1 MYLNALEFL
10 EEERD
15 AWRPYEALDTLT
27 DEQLEVPIDEAHEW
41 SGRDLIAHL
50 VAWQENALGVAKD
63 LAIGETSPAK
73 ERADAEWEARG
84 DALNLDIQ
92 VEWRA
97 LPMAEVRRRLR
108 EVPGELRGYL
118 TVVPESRWIKHAD
131 NLRFFVDETLD
142 HYAEHAADLE
152 AILEAAADANGGAP
166 PDLATQK
173 ATRDESRP
181 SEASPDTPP
190 GGERAADGSKAAR

>member
-15 AWRPYEALDTLT
+15 AWRPYEALASLT

-50 VAWQENALGVAKD
+50 LAWQENALEVAKE
-63 LAIGETSPAK
+63 LAVSETSATK
-73 ERADAEWEARG
+73 QRSDAEWDGRG
-84 DALNLDIQ
+84 DAMNLDIQ

-97 LPMAEVRRRLR
+97 LPMDEIRRRLN

-118 TVVPESRWIKHAD
+118 TVVPETRWIKHTD
-131 NLRFFVDETLD
+131 NLRFFLEETID
-142 HYAEHAADLE
+142 HYSEHSADLE
-152 AILEAAADANGGAP
+152 AILDAAAAATAAGDDA
-166 PDLATQK
+166 PDDLVTQK
-173 ATRDESRP
+173 ARD
-181 SEASPDTPP
+181 
-190 GGERAADGSKAAR
+190 AD

>member
-15 AWRPYEALDTLT
+15 AWRPYEALASLT

-50 VAWQENALGVAKD
+50 VAWQANALEVAKE
-63 LAIGETSPAK
+63 LAVSETSATK
-73 ERADAEWEARG
+73 ERSDAEWDERG
-84 DALNLDIQ
+84 DAMNLDIQ
-92 VEWRA
+92 VEWRT
-97 LPMAEVRRRLR
+97 LPMDEVRRRLR
-108 EVPGELRGYL
+108 EIPGELRGFL

-131 NLRFFVDETLD
+131 HLRFFIDETID
-142 HYAEHAADLE
+142 HYADHVADLE
-152 AILEAAADANGGAP
+152 SILDAAAQADGGEP

-173 ATRDESRP
+173 LSATSGSQGSDDR
-181 SEASPDTPP
+181 EATDA
-190 GGERAADGSKAAR
+190 GHAGHAAKD

>member
-10 EEERD
+10 EEERE
-15 AWRPYEALDTLT
+15 AWRPYEALDGLT
-27 DEQLEVPIDEAHEW
+27 DAQLDVPIDEAHEW

-50 VAWQENALGVAKD
+50 VAWQENALAVARD
-63 LAIGETSPAK
+63 LAVSETSAAK
-73 ERADAEWEARG
+73 ARADADWEERG
-84 DALNLDIQ
+84 DAINLDIQ

-97 LPMAEVRRRLR
+97 MPMDEVRRRLR

-131 NLRFFVDETLD
+131 HLRFFIDETID

-152 AILEAAADANGGAP
+152 AILESVADAGAGAGYDAGAAVGRAGVP
-166 PDLATQK
+166 LDLPTQK
-173 ATRDESRP
+173 ATREQ
-181 SEASPDTPP
+181 
-190 GGERAADGSKAAR
+190 